1 VLRNLGVAFGHSLF
15 AYRRLLRGLRKL
27 AFNAERA
34 AADLRDHPEVL
45 TEAIQ
50 TILRRERYPEPYEA
64 MKKLARGRQ
73 ITLADLHEFIG
84 QLDVSAEVREELLAL
99 RPETYVGLAA
109 KLARR
114 KE

>member
-1 VLRNLGVAFGHSLF
+1 IEELTA
-15 AYRRLLRGLRKL
+15 
-27 AFNAERA
+27 
-34 AADLRDHPEVL
+34 HPEVL

-73 ITLADLHEFIG
+73 ITLADLHDFIN
-84 QLDVSAEVREELLAL
+84 QLDVTNEVREELLNL
-99 RPETYVGLAA
+99 TPETYIGLAA

-114 KE
+114 KD

>member
-73 ITLADLHEFIG
+73 ITLADLHEFIN
-84 QLDVSAEVREELLAL
+84 QLDVSAEVRDELLAL
-99 RPETYVGLAA
+99 RPETYVGLAG

-114 KE
+114 KV